1 MGISSRNERCS
12 PESKPQTEQAEN
24 PQKRVGA
31 LPLPDK
37 NFYIMK
43 IRNSSIALTLFVLFL
58 HLVSCKK
65 EAIPDPITPVE
76 PLPTIPSGNRIII
89 HFGTSTQQGCMY
101 SFSNCIWIGWGASLT
116 DFADRTMLQFEEG
129 DKAQDYFGDYFP
141 LTADFTTEGGNGT
154 APHTIPAGFY
164 PLYDTPLGKA
174 VVFSAET
181 GQQVAPLVN
190 AGNPQ
195 DNLGQLHNLAVQ
207 VILNKPENQE
217 KIRQITG
224 DKAAIQAFAIEQ
236 VAQFLEESDLQVST
250 AELQRAKG
258 LDLFRTYTDYTTQVD
273 AMRLSARDKKAVL
286 DVFNKVSQMQVSSP
300 EQLSQFVS
308 VMTGLE
314 NGLATS
320 ASLDDAPRVL
330 SVVSILKYSRY
341 YWYWTGLS
349 HGGTGNPT
357 PASIPNWVWADAI
370 GMELGGPLV
379 SAAASIAVYLDER

>member
-1 MGISSRNERCS
+1 
-12 PESKPQTEQAEN
+12 
-24 PQKRVGA
+24 
-31 LPLPDK
+31 
-37 NFYIMK
+37 MK

-65 EAIPDPITPVE
+65 EAIPDPITPAD
-76 PLPTIPSGNRIII
+76 PLPTIPSGNRVII

-101 SFSNCIWIGWGASLT
+101 SFSNCIWIGWGASIT

-129 DKAQDYFGDYFP
+129 DKAHDYFGDYFP

-164 PLYDTPLGKA
+164 PLHDTPLGKA
-174 VVFSAET
+174 VIFSSET
-181 GQQVAPLVN
+181 AQPVAPLVN

-207 VILNKPENQE
+207 VILSKPENQE
-217 KIRQITG
+217 KIRQIAG

-236 VAQFLEESDLQVST
+236 VAQFLEESDLPVSA
-250 AELQRAKG
+250 AELQRAKE
-258 LDLFRTYTDYTTQVD
+258 LDLFRTYTDYTSQVD

-286 DVFNKVSQMQVSSP
+286 DVFNKVSQMPVSSP

-320 ASLDDAPRVL
+320 TSLDDAPRVL
-330 SVVSILKYSRY
+330 SVISILKYSRY

-349 HGGTGNPT
+349 HSGTGNPT